1 MVSGRVDYPNP
12 RIALFMPSLAGGG
25 VQRVMLNLA
34 GGLAERGLDV
44 DLVLARAEGPYL
56 EPIRSGFNVVDLRSR
71 NVSSCMPHLARYLRS
86 KKPDAVI
93 SASSHANVATVL
105 TRMFARSKSR
115 IVLTEHNSTK
125 DFMREMA
132 ENYSTWRTR
141 LLPSVMKRTYH
152 LADSIVAVSHG
163 LADDLANSLQCD
175 RSTIDVIYNP
185 VVTPALLAKA
195 VEPLDHPWFQPSQP
209 PVILAVGSLE
219 PRKGFFTLV
228 RAFARVRQVRPVRLV
243 ILGEGPDREPLKLLA
258 RSFGIDQDLDLP
270 GFVENPYKYMKRARL
285 FVLSSRS
292 EGLPTVLIEA
302 MAVGTQVVSTDC
314 PSGPNEIL
322 EGGKWGTLVRIE
334 NDEQMAAAIC
344 DVIDGRA
351 RYGVEKRARAF
362 SLDNIVNSYLDVA
375 LPNRTTGASR
385 IDCSKRAAQ
394 FAN

>member
-1 MVSGRVDYPNP
+1 
-12 RIALFMPSLAGGG
+12 
-25 VQRVMLNLA
+25 
-34 GGLAERGLDV
+34 
-44 DLVLARAEGPYL
+44 
-56 EPIRSGFNVVDLRSR
+56 
-71 NVSSCMPHLARYLRS
+71 
-86 KKPDAVI
+86 
-93 SASSHANVATVL
+93 
-105 TRMFARSKSR
+105 
-115 IVLTEHNSTK
+115 
-125 DFMREMA
+125 
-132 ENYSTWRTR
+132 
-141 LLPSVMKRTYH
+141 MKRTYH

-195 VEPLDHPWFQPSQP
+195 VEPLDHPWFQPNQP